1 MGSDTQSGDSRSK
14 ALDVISVLDEGG
26 ATGVTEMA
34 QQLSIAKSTAH
45 YHLDT
50 LREKGFVVREGT
62 RYKLSME
69 FLKFGFRVRQRIP
82 LFEAARTEIDKLG
95 RKTGELVILS
105 TEQRGL
111 GVSLYKAGG
120 SEALDVDAP
129 IGRTATL
136 HDRGLPQTTDQT
148 ITSRDELYEELDSI
162 REDGVAFNREE
173 HIEGINGVGVP
184 ILNAGGAVRGAVSI
198 AGPTSRMRGATFT
211 ENYPYL
217 LSKTRNVIELEI
229 EHNS

>member
-69 FLKFGFRVRQRIP
+69 FLKFGFRVRQRIS

>member
-69 FLKFGFRVRQRIP
+69 FLKFGFRVRQRIL

>member
-26 ATGVTEMA
+26 ATGVTEIA